1 MLGSVLTTRAN
12 AHSGLS
18 TLIGTRF
25 APGQL
30 TDDEAVPAVTY
41 QVISTPERDDVPEM
55 YDTRVQFDCWAGTYP
70 AAKGVAE
77 QVKAAFV
84 GWTAKSGTPKV
95 LFGKRANEIDVYEP
109 VTARWRIIVDLQFL
123 TVE

>member
-1 MLGSVLTTRAN
+1 MLGSILTTRAN

-18 TLIGTRF
+18 ALIGTRF

-30 TDDEAVPAVTY
+30 TDDETIPAVTY

-55 YDTRVQFDCWAGTYP
+55 YEPRVQFDCWASTYL

-77 QVKAAFV
+77 QVKAAFN
-84 GWTAKSGTPKV
+84 GWSKKDGNPII
-95 LFGKRANEIDVYEP
+95 LFGKRANEIDMYEP
-109 VTARWRIIVDLQFL
+109 VTARWRIIVDVKFL
-123 TVE
+123 NVE